1 MMDHDLNSKLDRLLA
16 LMEAQ
21 LELSKQSQRE
31 ERLRRAHLSGEET
44 NEPSHSEDQDQAG
57 GGDEST
63 LGDPNTPTP
72 APRPRRS
79 VSFNLNEYTETNYEK
94 YASPTGPKYL
104 KTRVDPYSRSRM
116 DFYVQEQE
124 EEASIM
130 AERSKPVATPFPKFN
145 PRDIEIYILE
155 AEAWFRFNQ
164 VYEHTRM
171 INHLGSQLEGTAR
184 EWWTSKLRFDRTREG
199 RLFNDWQFF
208 TKRLAEQFNPLNARM
223 EAYNKLL
230 ALRLISDAPGAATC
244 HVEQFRDL
252 EGQVNLGDHE
262 LTIDLFRG
270 SLTRSIQEKFER
282 NPPHELWEWFREV
295 EEIDRQRM
303 LLQQASARHSQ
314 TSDVSFSGNRSI
326 QSSIPVRRSAAQ
338 SYSTRSP
345 AQPYQPSQPYPARHS
360 TQNLPHSNNRPLP
373 HQPTPALKGTP
384 APLGGSNNT
393 CHVCKGVGHWAR
405 DCPSRRVDSL
415 GSRPMGPKV
424 MITVADPFDEATD
437 SGDDHSGN
445 TEPGREDMDLSPYQQ
460 HMDSDHEDEQ
470 DDDDDEGNV
479 RKAVL
484 ELSGMVQDHPA
495 RILADTGAGFSASM
509 QVSIGTHNLGVV
521 EASVADTADYDLI
534 LGFTELWRLKPTIRW
549 DTGQLEFKTQEPD
562 QPPRRTPEAAET
574 AGLSMKRPT
583 LHGNEFVSAE
593 RILQAALEDGPIG
606 FMLLEEPPSSLPAF
620 GFVPTGAD
628 KGVEMEVEVDKE
640 GPKEMS
646 ELRKYLDENLEKG
659 FIRPSK
665 SPARSPVLFV
675 PKKDGGLRLCVD
687 YRGLNEITVKNRAPL
702 PLIEEQLFLLRK
714 ARIYTKLDLRAAY
727 NLIQIAKGD
736 EWKTAFGTQ
745 LDSMT
750 HFQSFINDIFWD
762 IIGVYVV
769 VYLDDFLIFS
779 DTEESHVKH
788 VTEVLT
794 RLRSNRL
801 FAKLSKC
808 EFHTKTVEFLGYI
821 IKPTG
826 IEMDPGKVCTVKEW
840 PMPESIHDIQR
851 FLGFANFYR
860 RFIAHFARIAKPL
873 TSLVKPTERF
883 KKFKLP
889 EEAQQAFHQ
898 LIQAFTS
905 AGVLQ
910 HFDYHLPTRVETD
923 ASDFAIAGVLKQEHE
938 QRWHPVAYYSRKM
951 SSAEKNYE
959 IHDKELLAVVAC
971 LTQWRRMLA
980 GLPSQLVILTDH
992 EALKYFKSQR
1002 RITGR
1007 QARWAVLLA
1016 DFDFILQYRPGDK
1029 GGEPDALTRRADMQ
1043 PAGEEQ
1049 EHNVRQLLP
1058 PRVFKETVDHD
1069 STLVAPM
1076 LSMES
1081 IASKGLKD
1089 LVKIFQPLD
1098 QELQEIHTKKPF
1110 EVEDDLW
1117 YSGGRLVIPKVTMPG
1132 RTNNRHSRSARE
1144 VDGQSLSVE
1153 HLRFMVMTQCHD
1165 GITAGHVGRDATIK
1179 AAQRH
1184 YWWPS
1189 MTAWIADYVASCPVC
1204 ARYKAPRHRPYG
1216 LLQPLATPDR
1226 PWGSISLD
1234 FIEGLPPS
1242 RKYDSILVI
1251 VDRLTKFAI
1260 LAPTYKT
1267 VTAKQTAVLLHGHM
1281 VRLFGYPDHM
1291 VSDRGRQFISG
1302 AWKAFT
1308 EQMGVKHSLSTAYH
1322 PQTDGQMERVNQVVE
1337 QYLRM
1342 YCNYEQ
1348 NDWADLLD
1356 TAAFVYNNTVHNS
1369 IGVSPF
1375 FACYG
1380 WNPKAHPDIP
1390 QRLGVNDPDQFEY
1403 LIDGKER
1410 CKYLQEQIR
1419 EAQRRTVDQYN
1430 RKHKDIEFKVDD
1442 MVYINCRNWKT
1453 RRPTPK
1459 LVTRFAGPYPVQERV
1474 GRRAYRITLPANL
1487 RVHDVFH
1494 VSMLEPARTS
1504 SLAQRAEQPTIPSL
1518 PDEDLDF
1525 EVEALIDKRSHH
1537 GVTEY
1542 KVLWRGYPEEAASWE
1557 PVSNLNCPNLIQ
1569 EYEVSEG
1576 GRASS
1581 QSRERRRE
1589 QEE

>member
-1 MMDHDLNSKLDRLLA
+1 
-16 LMEAQ
+16 MEI
-21 LELSKQSQRE
+21 
-31 ERLRRAHLSGEET
+31 
-44 NEPSHSEDQDQAG
+44 
-57 GGDEST
+57 
-63 LGDPNTPTP
+63 
-72 APRPRRS
+72 
-79 VSFNLNEYTETNYEK
+79 F
-94 YASPTGPKYL
+94 
-104 KTRVDPYSRSRM
+104 
-116 DFYVQEQE
+116 
-124 EEASIM
+124 
-130 AERSKPVATPFPKFN
+130 
-145 PRDIEIYILE
+145 ILE
-155 AEAWFRFNQ
+155 AEAWFKFNQ
-164 VYEHTRM
+164 VYEQSRM
-171 INHLGSQLEGTAR
+171 INHMGAQLEGTAR
-184 EWWTSKLRFDRTREG
+184 EWWTSKLRIDRAREG
-199 RLFNDWQFF
+199 RLFNDWHYF
-208 TKRLAEQFNPLNARM
+208 TERLSEQFNPRNARM

-230 ALRLISDAPGAATC
+230 ALRLTSDAPGAATR
-244 HVEQFRDL
+244 HVERFRDL
-252 EGQVNLGDHE
+252 EGQVNLDDNE
-262 LTIDLFRG
+262 LVIDLFRG

-282 NPPHELWEWFREV
+282 NPPGKRWEWYRENWV
-295 EEIDRQRM
+295 
-303 LLQQASARHSQ
+303 SAKSKFDPHPTTHS
-314 TSDVSFSGNRSI
+314 TLS
-326 QSSIPVRRSAAQ
+326 SSI
-338 SYSTRSP
+338 TI
-345 AQPYQPSQPYPARHS
+345 
-360 TQNLPHSNNRPLP
+360 TSNYTSNYTKPK
-373 HQPTPALKGTP
+373 PTPSSSSHPTLE
-384 APLGGSNNT
+384 
-393 CHVCKGVGHWAR
+393 AR
-405 DCPSRRVDSL
+405 KPCSIRL
-415 GSRPMGPKV
+415 CTETG
-424 MITVADPFDEATD
+424 DPEA
-437 SGDDHSGN
+437 
-445 TEPGREDMDLSPYQQ
+445 MDLSSYQQ
-460 HMDSDHEDEQ
+460 PLDPNHEEEHN
-470 DDDDDEGNV
+470 DDDDEGNSQI
-479 RKAVL
+479 
-484 ELSGMVQDHPA
+484 LS
-495 RILADTGAGFSASM
+495 L
-509 QVSIGTHNLGVV
+509 VSIGTHNLGVV

-534 LGFTELWRLKPTIRW
+534 LGFTERRQRSRDGGGVDRRRKPPQGPLYLK
-549 DTGQLEFKTQEPD
+549 
-562 QPPRRTPEAAET
+562 
-574 AGLSMKRPT
+574 
-583 LHGNEFVSAE
+583 
-593 RILQAALEDGPIG
+593 
-606 FMLLEEPPSSLPAF
+606 
-620 GFVPTGAD
+620 
-628 KGVEMEVEVDKE
+628 

-646 ELRKYLDENLEKG
+646 ELRRYLDENLEKG

-745 LDSMT
+745 LGLYEYLVMPFGLANAPA
-750 HFQSFINDIFWD
+750 HFQSFINDIFRD

-779 DTEESHVKH
+779 DTEEVHVKH

-826 IEMDPGKVCTVKEW
+826 IEMDPEKVRTVKEW

-873 TSLVKPTERF
+873 TALVKPIERF
-883 KKFKLP
+883 KKFELP
-889 EEAQQAFHQ
+889 EEAQQAFHK

-910 HFDYHLPTRVETD
+910 HFDYHLPTRLETD

-938 QRWHPVAYYSRKM
+938 GRWHPVAFYSRKM

-959 IHDKELLAVVAC
+959 IHDKELLAV
-971 LTQWRRMLA
+971 
-980 GLPSQLVILTDH
+980 
-992 EALKYFKSQR
+992 
-1002 RITGR
+1002 
-1007 QARWAVLLA
+1007 
-1016 DFDFILQYRPGDK
+1016 YRPGDK
-1029 GGEPDALTRRADMQ
+1029 GGEPDALTRRTDMQ

-1049 EHNVRQLLP
+1049 DHNVRQLLP
-1058 PRVFKETVDHD
+1058 PRVFKETADHD
-1069 STLVAPM
+1069 SLLVAPM
-1076 LSMES
+1076 ISMES

-1098 QELQEIHTKKPF
+1098 QELQEIHRKKPF
-1110 EVEDDLW
+1110 EVRDDLW
-1117 YSGGRLVIPKVTMPG
+1117 YSGG
-1132 RTNNRHSRSARE
+1132 SAKE

-1184 YWWPS
+1184 YWWPN

-1242 RKYDSILVI
+1242 KKYDSKTYDSILVI

-1260 LAPTYKT
+1260 LAPTHKT
-1267 VTAKQTAVLLHGHM
+1267 VTAKQTAVLLYGHM

-1302 AWKAFT
+1302 AWKAFA

-1322 PQTDGQMERVNQVVE
+1322 PQTDGQTERVNQVIE

-1348 NDWADLLD
+1348 NDWANLLV

-1390 QRLGVNDPDQFEY
+1390 QRLGVNDPGRFEY
-1403 LIDGKER
+1403 LMDGKER

-1419 EAQRRTVDQYN
+1419 EAQRRSVNQYN
-1430 RKHKDIEFKVDD
+1430 RKHKDIEFKVGD
-1442 MVYINCRNWKT
+1442 MVYINRQNWKT

-1459 LVTRFAGPYPVQERV
+1459 LDTRFAGPYPVQERV
-1474 GRRAYRITLPANL
+1474 GSRAYRITLPANL

-1504 SLAQRAEQPTIPSL
+1504 SLPQCAEQPTMPPL

-1525 EVEALIDKRSHH
+1525 EVEALIDKRSHN
-1537 GVTEY
+1537 GTTEY
-1542 KVLWRGYPEEAASWE
+1542 KVLWRGYSEEAASWE
-1557 PVSNLNCPNLIQ
+1557 PVENLNCPDLIQ

-1576 GRASS
+1576 GRVSR

>member
-1 MMDHDLNSKLDRLLA
+1 
-16 LMEAQ
+16 
-21 LELSKQSQRE
+21 
-31 ERLRRAHLSGEET
+31 
-44 NEPSHSEDQDQAG
+44 
-57 GGDEST
+57 
-63 LGDPNTPTP
+63 
-72 APRPRRS
+72 
-79 VSFNLNEYTETNYEK
+79 
-94 YASPTGPKYL
+94 
-104 KTRVDPYSRSRM
+104 
-116 DFYVQEQE
+116 
-124 EEASIM
+124 M
-130 AERSKPVATPFPKFN
+130 AELNQSKPIATPFPKFN
-145 PRDIEIYILE
+145 PRDMEIFILE
-155 AEAWFRFNQ
+155 AEAWFKFNQ
-164 VYEHTRM
+164 VYEQTRM
-171 INHLGSQLEGTAR
+171 INHMGAQLEGTAR
-184 EWWTSKLRFDRTREG
+184 EWWTSKLRIDRAREG
-199 RLFNDWQFF
+199 RLFNDWHYF
-208 TKRLAEQFNPLNARM
+208 TERLSEQFNPHNARM

-230 ALRLISDAPGAATC
+230 ALRLTSDAPGAATH
-244 HVEQFRDL
+244 HVERFRDL
-252 EGQVNLGDHE
+252 EGQVNLDDNE
-262 LTIDLFRG
+262 LVIDLFRG

-282 NPPHELWEWFREV
+282 NPSGKRWEWYQEV

-303 LLQQASARHSQ
+303 LLQQSSARHSLPNA
-314 TSDVSFSGNRSI
+314 TSPPLRTGSWPN
-326 QSSIPVRRSAAQ
+326 QSSIPIR
-338 SYSTRSP
+338 
-345 AQPYQPSQPYPARHS
+345 QPTQPYPARS
-360 TQNLPHSNNRPLP
+360 PSQATTQAIIQKLNRPLP
-373 HQPTPALKGTP
+373 HHPTQPSKQGSP
-384 APLGGSNNT
+384 APSGINT
-393 CHVCKGVGHWAR
+393 CHVCKGIGHWAR
-405 DCPSRRVDSL
+405 DCPSRRVDPLS
-415 GSRPMGPKV
+415 SRPMGPKV
-424 MITVADPFDEATD
+424 MVTTADPFEEATD
-437 SGDDHSGN
+437 SGDGHTGS
-445 TEPGREDMDLSPYQQ
+445 TETGDPEAMDLSSYQQ
-460 HMDSDHEDEQ
+460 PMDLDHEEEEH
-470 DDDDDEGNV
+470 DDDDDEGNI
-479 RKAVL
+479 
-484 ELSGMVQDHPA
+484 SG
-495 RILADTGAGFSASM
+495 
-509 QVSIGTHNLGVV
+509 VSIGTHNLGVV
-521 EASVADTADYDLI
+521 EASVADTVDYDLI
-534 LGFTELWRLKPTIRW
+534 LGFTELWRLKPTIQW
-549 DTGQLEFKTQEPD
+549 DTGQLEFKTQEQD
-562 QPPRRTPEAAET
+562 RPPRRPPEAAR
-574 AGLSMKRPT
+574 AGDLTMRRPT

-593 RILQAALEDGPIG
+593 RILRAALEDGPIG

-620 GFVPTGAD
+620 GFVPTGTD
-628 KGVEMEVEVDKE
+628 KGVEMEVEVDKVVMAADIPKPYQHLQDVFDE
-640 GPKEMS
+640 VEADKLPHHTEHDLHLELIEGGKPPQGPLYLKGPKEMS
-646 ELRKYLDENLEKG
+646 ELR
-659 FIRPSK
+659 
-665 SPARSPVLFV
+665 
-675 PKKDGGLRLCVD
+675 
-687 YRGLNEITVKNRAPL
+687 RGLNEITVKNRAPL

-727 NLIQIAKGD
+727 NLIRIAKGD

-745 LDSMT
+745 LGLYEYLVMPFGLANAPA
-750 HFQSFINDIFWD
+750 HFQSFINDIFRD
-762 IIGVYVV
+762 IIGIYVV

-779 DTEESHVKH
+779 DTEEAHVKH

-826 IEMDPGKVCTVKEW
+826 IEMDPEKVRTVKEW

-860 RFIAHFARIAKPL
+860 RFIAHFAHIAKPL
-873 TSLVKPTERF
+873 TALVKPIERF
-883 KKFKLP
+883 KKLELP
-889 EEAQQAFHQ
+889 EEAQQAFYK

-910 HFDYHLPTRVETD
+910 HFDYHLPTRLETD

-938 QRWHPVAYYSRKM
+938 GRWHPVAFYSRKM

-971 LTQWRRMLA
+971 LTQWRHMLA
-980 GLPSQLVILTDH
+980 GLPNQLVILTDH

-1007 QARWAVLLA
+1007 QARWAILLA

-1029 GGEPDALTRRADMQ
+1029 GGEPDALTRRTDMQ

-1049 EHNVRQLLP
+1049 DHNVRQLLP
-1058 PRVFKETVDHD
+1058 PRVFKETADHD
-1069 STLVAPM
+1069 SLLVAPM
-1076 LSMES
+1076 ISMES

-1098 QELQEIHTKKPF
+1098 QELQEIHRKKPF
-1110 EVEDDLW
+1110 ELKDDLW
-1117 YSGGRLVIPKVTMPG
+1117 YSGGRLVIPKVIMPG
-1132 RTNNRHSRSARE
+1132 RTNNRHSRSAKE

-1184 YWWPS
+1184 YWWPN

-1242 RKYDSILVI
+1242 KKYDSKTYDSILVI

-1260 LAPTYKT
+1260 LAPTHKT
-1267 VTAKQTAVLLHGHM
+1267 VTAKQTAVLLYGHM

-1302 AWKAFT
+1302 AWKAFA
-1308 EQMGVKHSLSTAYH
+1308 EQMGVKHSLSMAYH
-1322 PQTDGQMERVNQVVE
+1322 PQTDGQTERVNQVIE

-1348 NDWADLLD
+1348 DDWVNLLD

-1369 IGVSPF
+1369 IGV
-1375 FACYG
+1375 
-1380 WNPKAHPDIP
+1380 
-1390 QRLGVNDPDQFEY
+1390 NDPGRFKY
-1403 LIDGKER
+1403 LMDGKER

-1419 EAQRRTVDQYN
+1419 EAQRRSVDQYN
-1430 RKHKDIEFKVDD
+1430 RKHKDIEFKVGD
-1442 MVYINCRNWKT
+1442 MVYINRRNWKT

-1459 LVTRFAGPYPVQERV
+1459 LDTQFAGPYPVQEQV

-1487 RVHDVFH
+1487 RVNDVFH

-1504 SLAQRAEQPTIPSL
+1504 SLPQRAEQPTIPSL

-1525 EVEALIDKRSHH
+1525 EVEALIDKRSHN
-1537 GVTEY
+1537 GTTEY
-1542 KVLWRGYPEEAASWE
+1542 KVLWRGYSEEAASWE
-1557 PVSNLNCPNLIQ
+1557 PVENLNCPDLIQ

-1576 GRASS
+1576 GRVSR

>member
-1 MMDHDLNSKLDRLLA
+1 MTDPDLNNKLDRLLT
-16 LMEAQ
+16 LLEAQ
-21 LELSKQSQRE
+21 LELTRQGHRE
-31 ERLRRAHLSGEET
+31 ERLQRAQLGREET
-44 NEPSHSEDQDQAG
+44 MDLSHSEDQAG
-57 GGDEST
+57 GGDESMI
-63 LGDPNTPTP
+63 GDPHTPTP

-79 VSFNLNEYTETNYEK
+79 VSFNLDEQEDINYEK
-94 YASPTGPKYL
+94 YASPTGPRYV
-104 KTRVDPYSRSRM
+104 KTKLDPYSRTRT
-116 DFYVQEQE
+116 DPYPLDHE
-124 EEASIM
+124 EDTSIM
-130 AERSKPVATPFPKFN
+130 AELNRSKPIATPFPKFN
-145 PRDIEIYILE
+145 PRDMEIFILE
-155 AEAWFRFNQ
+155 AEAWFKFNQ
-164 VYEHTRM
+164 VYEQSRM
-171 INHLGSQLEGTAR
+171 INHMGAQLEGTAR
-184 EWWTSKLRFDRTREG
+184 EWWTSKLRIDRAREG
-199 RLFNDWQFF
+199 RLFNDWHYF
-208 TKRLAEQFNPLNARM
+208 TERLSEQFNPHNARM

-230 ALRLISDAPGAATC
+230 ALRLTSDAPGAATR
-244 HVEQFRDL
+244 HVERFRDL
-252 EGQVNLGDHE
+252 EGQVNLDDNE
-262 LTIDLFRG
+262 LVIDLFRG
-270 SLTRSIQEKFER
+270 SLTHSIQEKFER
-282 NPPHELWEWFREV
+282 NPPGKRWEWYRENWV
-295 EEIDRQRM
+295 
-303 LLQQASARHSQ
+303 SAKSKFDPHPTTHS
-314 TSDVSFSGNRSI
+314 TLS
-326 QSSIPVRRSAAQ
+326 SSI
-338 SYSTRSP
+338 TI
-345 AQPYQPSQPYPARHS
+345 
-360 TQNLPHSNNRPLP
+360 TSNYTSNYTKPK
-373 HQPTPALKGTP
+373 PTPSSSSHPTLE
-384 APLGGSNNT
+384 
-393 CHVCKGVGHWAR
+393 AR
-405 DCPSRRVDSL
+405 KPCSIS
-415 GSRPMGPKV
+415 SRPMGPKV
-424 MITVADPFDEATD
+424 MVTTADPFEEATD
-437 SGDDHSGN
+437 SGDGHTGS
-445 TEPGREDMDLSPYQQ
+445 TETGDPEAMDLSSYQQ
-460 HMDSDHEDEQ
+460 PMDPDHEEEH
-470 DDDDDEGNV
+470 DDDDNEGNSQI
-479 RKAVL
+479 
-484 ELSGMVQDHPA
+484 LS
-495 RILADTGAGFSASM
+495 L
-509 QVSIGTHNLGVV
+509 VSIGTHNLGVV

-534 LGFTELWRLKPTIRW
+534 LGFTELQRLKPTIQW
-549 DTGQLEFKTQEPD
+549 DTGQLEFKTQEQD
-562 QPPRRTPEAAET
+562 RPPRRPPEAAR
-574 AGLSMKRPT
+574 AGDLTMRRPT

-593 RILQAALEDGPIG
+593 RILRAALEDGPIG

-628 KGVEMEVEVDKE
+628 KGVEMEVEVDKVVTAADIPKPYQHLRDVFDE
-640 GPKEMS
+640 VEADKLPHHTEHDLHLELIEGGKPPQGPLYLKGPKEMS
-646 ELRKYLDENLEKG
+646 ELRRYLDENLEKG
-659 FIRPSK
+659 FIRPLK

-727 NLIQIAKGD
+727 NLIRIAKGD

-745 LDSMT
+745 LGLYEYLVMPFGLANAPA
-750 HFQSFINDIFWD
+750 HFQSFINDIFRD

-779 DTEESHVKH
+779 DTEEVHVKH

-826 IEMDPGKVCTVKEW
+826 IEMDPEKVRTVKEW

-873 TSLVKPTERF
+873 TALVKPIERF
-883 KKFKLP
+883 KKFELP
-889 EEAQQAFHQ
+889 EEAQQAFHK

-910 HFDYHLPTRVETD
+910 HFDYHLPTRLETD

-938 QRWHPVAYYSRKM
+938 GRWHPVAFYSRKM

-959 IHDKELLAVVAC
+959 IHDKELLAV
-971 LTQWRRMLA
+971 
-980 GLPSQLVILTDH
+980 
-992 EALKYFKSQR
+992 
-1002 RITGR
+1002 
-1007 QARWAVLLA
+1007 
-1016 DFDFILQYRPGDK
+1016 YRPGDK
-1029 GGEPDALTRRADMQ
+1029 GGEPDALTRRTDMQ

-1049 EHNVRQLLP
+1049 DHNVRQLLP
-1058 PRVFKETVDHD
+1058 PRVFKETADHD
-1069 STLVAPM
+1069 SLLVAPM
-1076 LSMES
+1076 ISMES

-1098 QELQEIHTKKPF
+1098 QELQEIHRKKPF
-1110 EVEDDLW
+1110 EVRDDLW
-1117 YSGGRLVIPKVTMPG
+1117 YSGGRLVIPKVIMPG
-1132 RTNNRHSRSARE
+1132 RTNNRHSRSAKE

-1179 AAQRH
+1179 AAQQH
-1184 YWWPS
+1184 YWWPN

-1234 FIEGLPPS
+1234 FIEGLPTS
-1242 RKYDSILVI
+1242 KKYDSKTYDSILVI

-1260 LAPTYKT
+1260 LAPTHKT
-1267 VTAKQTAVLLHGHM
+1267 VTAKQTAVLLYGHM

-1302 AWKAFT
+1302 AWKAFA

-1322 PQTDGQMERVNQVVE
+1322 PQTDGQTERVNQVIE

-1348 NDWADLLD
+1348 NDWANLLD

-1390 QRLGVNDPDQFEY
+1390 QRLGVNDPGRFEY
-1403 LIDGKER
+1403 LMDGKEH

-1419 EAQRRTVDQYN
+1419 EAQRRSVDQYN
-1430 RKHKDIEFKVDD
+1430 RKHKDIEFKVGD
-1442 MVYINCRNWKT
+1442 MVYINRRNWKT

-1459 LVTRFAGPYPVQERV
+1459 LDTRFAGPYPVQERV
-1474 GRRAYRITLPANL
+1474 GRRAY
-1487 RVHDVFH
+1487 
-1494 VSMLEPARTS
+1494 
-1504 SLAQRAEQPTIPSL
+1504 
-1518 PDEDLDF
+1518 
-1525 EVEALIDKRSHH
+1525 
-1537 GVTEY
+1537 
-1542 KVLWRGYPEEAASWE
+1542 
-1557 PVSNLNCPNLIQ
+1557 
-1569 EYEVSEG
+1569 
-1576 GRASS
+1576 
-1581 QSRERRRE
+1581 
-1589 QEE
+1589 

>member
-1 MMDHDLNSKLDRLLA
+1 MTDPDLNNKLDRLLT
-16 LMEAQ
+16 LLEAQ
-21 LELSKQSQRE
+21 LELTRQ
-31 ERLRRAHLSGEET
+31 
-44 NEPSHSEDQDQAG
+44 
-57 GGDEST
+57 
-63 LGDPNTPTP
+63 
-72 APRPRRS
+72 
-79 VSFNLNEYTETNYEK
+79 VSFNLDEQEDINYEK
-94 YASPTGPKYL
+94 YASPTGPRYV
-104 KTRVDPYSRSRM
+104 KTKLDPYSRTRT
-116 DFYVQEQE
+116 DPYPLDHE
-124 EEASIM
+124 EDTSIM
-130 AERSKPVATPFPKFN
+130 AELNRSKPIATPFPKFN
-145 PRDIEIYILE
+145 PRDMEIFILE
-155 AEAWFRFNQ
+155 AEAWFKFNQ
-164 VYEHTRM
+164 VYEQSRM
-171 INHLGSQLEGTAR
+171 INHMGAQLEGTAR
-184 EWWTSKLRFDRTREG
+184 EWWTSKLRIDRAREG
-199 RLFNDWQFF
+199 RLFNDWHYF
-208 TKRLAEQFNPLNARM
+208 TERLSEQFNPRNARM

-230 ALRLISDAPGAATC
+230 ALRLTSDAPGAATR
-244 HVEQFRDL
+244 HVERFRDL
-252 EGQVNLGDHE
+252 EGQVNLDDNE
-262 LTIDLFRG
+262 LVIDLFRG

-282 NPPHELWEWFREV
+282 NPPGKRWEWYREV

-303 LLQQASARHSQ
+303 LLQQSSARHSLPNA
-314 TSDVSFSGNRSI
+314 TSPPLRTGSRPN
-326 QSSIPVRRSAAQ
+326 QSSIPIR
-338 SYSTRSP
+338 
-345 AQPYQPSQPYPARHS
+345 QPTQPYPARS
-360 TQNLPHSNNRPLP
+360 PSQATTQATIQNLNRPLP
-373 HQPTPALKGTP
+373 HHPTQPSKQGSP
-384 APLGGSNNT
+384 APSGINT
-393 CHVCKGVGHWAR
+393 CHVCKGIGHWAR
-405 DCPSRRVDSL
+405 DCPSRRVNPLS
-415 GSRPMGPKV
+415 SRPMGPKV
-424 MITVADPFDEATD
+424 MVTTADPFEEATD
-437 SGDDHSGN
+437 SGDGHTGS
-445 TEPGREDMDLSPYQQ
+445 TETGDPEAMDLSSYQQ
-460 HMDSDHEDEQ
+460 PMDPDHEEEH
-470 DDDDDEGNV
+470 DDDDDEGNSQI
-479 RKAVL
+479 
-484 ELSGMVQDHPA
+484 LS
-495 RILADTGAGFSASM
+495 L
-509 QVSIGTHNLGVV
+509 VSIGTHNLATEAQTHHTMGYGPAGVQDSG
-521 EASVADTADYDLI
+521 A
-534 LGFTELWRLKPTIRW
+534 GPT
-549 DTGQLEFKTQEPD
+549 
-562 QPPRRTPEAAET
+562 PRRPPEAAR
-574 AGLSMKRPT
+574 AGDLTMRRPT

-593 RILQAALEDGPIG
+593 RILRAALEDGPIG

-628 KGVEMEVEVDKE
+628 KGVEMEVEVDKVVTAADIPKPYQHLRDVFDE
-640 GPKEMS
+640 VEADKLPHHTEHDLHLELIEGGKPPQGPLYLKGPKEMS
-646 ELRKYLDENLEKG
+646 ELRRYLDENLEKG

-727 NLIQIAKGD
+727 NLIRIAKGD

-745 LDSMT
+745 LGLYEYLVMPFGLANAPA
-750 HFQSFINDIFWD
+750 HFQSFINDIFRD
-762 IIGVYVV
+762 IIGIYVV

-779 DTEESHVKH
+779 DTEEAHVKH

-801 FAKLSKC
+801 FAKLPKC

-826 IEMDPGKVCTVKEW
+826 IEMDPEKVRTVKEW

-873 TSLVKPTERF
+873 TALVKPIERF
-883 KKFKLP
+883 KKFELP
-889 EEAQQAFHQ
+889 EEAQQAFHK

-910 HFDYHLPTRVETD
+910 HFDYHLPTRLETD

-938 QRWHPVAYYSRKM
+938 GRWHPVAFYSRKM

-959 IHDKELLAVVAC
+959 IHDKELLAV
-971 LTQWRRMLA
+971 
-980 GLPSQLVILTDH
+980 
-992 EALKYFKSQR
+992 
-1002 RITGR
+1002 
-1007 QARWAVLLA
+1007 
-1016 DFDFILQYRPGDK
+1016 YRPGDK
-1029 GGEPDALTRRADMQ
+1029 GGEPDALTRRTDMQ

-1049 EHNVRQLLP
+1049 DHNVRQLLP
-1058 PRVFKETVDHD
+1058 PRVFKETADHD
-1069 STLVAPM
+1069 SLLVAPM
-1076 LSMES
+1076 ISMES

-1098 QELQEIHTKKPF
+1098 QELQEIHRKKPF
-1110 EVEDDLW
+1110 EVRDDLW
-1117 YSGGRLVIPKVTMPG
+1117 YSGGRLVIPKVIMPG
-1132 RTNNRHSRSARE
+1132 RTNNRHSRSAKE

-1184 YWWPS
+1184 YWWPN

-1234 FIEGLPPS
+1234 FIEGLPPLKKYDS
-1242 RKYDSILVI
+1242 KTYDSILVI
-1251 VDRLTKFAI
+1251 VNRLTKFAI
-1260 LAPTYKT
+1260 LAPTHKT
-1267 VTAKQTAVLLHGHM
+1267 VMAKQTAVLLYGHM
-1281 VRLFGYPDHM
+1281 VRLFRYPDHM

-1302 AWKAFT
+1302 AWKAFA
-1308 EQMGVKHSLSTAYH
+1308 EQMGVKHSLSMAYH
-1322 PQTDGQMERVNQVVE
+1322 PQTDGQTERVNQVIE

-1348 NDWADLLD
+1348 NDWANLLD

-1390 QRLGVNDPDQFEY
+1390 QRLGVNDPGRFEY
-1403 LIDGKER
+1403 LMDGKER

-1419 EAQRRTVDQYN
+1419 EAQRRSVNQYN
-1430 RKHKDIEFKVDD
+1430 RKHKDIEFKVGD
-1442 MVYINCRNWKT
+1442 MVYINRRNWKT

-1459 LVTRFAGPYPVQERV
+1459 LDTRFAGPYPVQERV

-1504 SLAQRAEQPTIPSL
+1504 SLPQRAEQPTIPSL

-1525 EVEALIDKRSHH
+1525 EVEALIDKRSHN
-1537 GVTEY
+1537 GTTEY
-1542 KVLWRGYPEEAASWE
+1542 KVLWRGYSEEAASWE
-1557 PVSNLNCPNLIQ
+1557 PVENLNCPDLIQ

-1576 GRASS
+1576 GRVSR

-1589 QEE
+1589 QEREQEERGG

>member
-1 MMDHDLNSKLDRLLA
+1 
-16 LMEAQ
+16 
-21 LELSKQSQRE
+21 
-31 ERLRRAHLSGEET
+31 
-44 NEPSHSEDQDQAG
+44 
-57 GGDEST
+57 
-63 LGDPNTPTP
+63 
-72 APRPRRS
+72 
-79 VSFNLNEYTETNYEK
+79 
-94 YASPTGPKYL
+94 
-104 KTRVDPYSRSRM
+104 
-116 DFYVQEQE
+116 
-124 EEASIM
+124 
-130 AERSKPVATPFPKFN
+130 
-145 PRDIEIYILE
+145 
-155 AEAWFRFNQ
+155 
-164 VYEHTRM
+164 
-171 INHLGSQLEGTAR
+171 
-184 EWWTSKLRFDRTREG
+184 
-199 RLFNDWQFF
+199 
-208 TKRLAEQFNPLNARM
+208 M

-230 ALRLISDAPGAATC
+230 ALRLTSDAPGAAT
-244 HVEQFRDL
+244 
-252 EGQVNLGDHE
+252 
-262 LTIDLFRG
+262 
-270 SLTRSIQEKFER
+270 
-282 NPPHELWEWFREV
+282 
-295 EEIDRQRM
+295 
-303 LLQQASARHSQ
+303 RH
-314 TSDVSFSGNRSI
+314 GI
-326 QSSIPVRRSAAQ
+326 
-338 SYSTRSP
+338 
-345 AQPYQPSQPYPARHS
+345 
-360 TQNLPHSNNRPLP
+360 
-373 HQPTPALKGTP
+373 
-384 APLGGSNNT
+384 
-393 CHVCKGVGHWAR
+393 GHWAR
-405 DCPSRRVDSL
+405 DCPSRRVNPLS
-415 GSRPMGPKV
+415 SRPMGPKV
-424 MITVADPFDEATD
+424 MVTTADPFEEATD
-437 SGDDHSGN
+437 SGDGHTGS
-445 TEPGREDMDLSPYQQ
+445 TETGDPEAMDLSSYQQ
-460 HMDSDHEDEQ
+460 PMDPDHEEEHN
-470 DDDDDEGNV
+470 DDDDKGNV
-479 RKAVL
+479 SKAVL

-534 LGFTELWRLKPTIRW
+534 LGFTELRRLKPTIQW
-549 DTGQLEFKTQEPD
+549 DTGQLEFKTQEQD
-562 QPPRRTPEAAET
+562 RPPRRPPEAAR
-574 AGLSMKRPT
+574 AGDLTMRRPT

-593 RILQAALEDGPIG
+593 RILRAALEDGPIG
-606 FMLLEEPPSSLPAF
+606 RRQRSRDGGGVDRRRKPPQGPLYL
-620 GFVPTGAD
+620 
-628 KGVEMEVEVDKE
+628 K

-646 ELRKYLDENLEKG
+646 ELRRYLDENLEKG

-727 NLIQIAKGD
+727 NLIRIAKGD

-745 LDSMT
+745 LGLYEYLVMPFGLANAPA
-750 HFQSFINDIFWD
+750 HFQSFINDIFRD

-779 DTEESHVKH
+779 DTEEVHVKH

-794 RLRSNRL
+794 RLRNNRL

-826 IEMDPGKVCTVKEW
+826 IEMDPEKVRTVKEW

-873 TSLVKPTERF
+873 TALVKPIERF
-883 KKFKLP
+883 KKFELP
-889 EEAQQAFHQ
+889 EEAQQAFHK

-910 HFDYHLPTRVETD
+910 HFDYHLPTRLETD

-938 QRWHPVAYYSRKM
+938 GRWHPVAFYSRKM

-959 IHDKELLAVVAC
+959 IHDKELLAV
-971 LTQWRRMLA
+971 
-980 GLPSQLVILTDH
+980 
-992 EALKYFKSQR
+992 
-1002 RITGR
+1002 
-1007 QARWAVLLA
+1007 
-1016 DFDFILQYRPGDK
+1016 YRPGDK
-1029 GGEPDALTRRADMQ
+1029 GGEPDALTRRTDMQ

-1049 EHNVRQLLP
+1049 DHNVRQLLP
-1058 PRVFKETVDHD
+1058 PRVFKETADHD
-1069 STLVAPM
+1069 SLLVAPM
-1076 LSMES
+1076 ISMES

-1098 QELQEIHTKKPF
+1098 QELQEIHRKKPF
-1110 EVEDDLW
+1110 ELKDDLW
-1117 YSGGRLVIPKVTMPG
+1117 YSGG
-1132 RTNNRHSRSARE
+1132 SAKE

-1184 YWWPS
+1184 YWWPN

-1204 ARYKAPRHRPYG
+1204 ARYKTPHHRPYG

-1242 RKYDSILVI
+1242 KKYDSKTYDSILVI

-1260 LAPTYKT
+1260 LAPTHKT
-1267 VTAKQTAVLLHGHM
+1267 VTAKQTAVLLYGHM

-1302 AWKAFT
+1302 AWKAFA

-1322 PQTDGQMERVNQVVE
+1322 PQTDGQTERVNQVIE

-1348 NDWADLLD
+1348 NDWANLLD

-1390 QRLGVNDPDQFEY
+1390 QRLGVNDPGRFEY
-1403 LIDGKER
+1403 LMDGKER

-1419 EAQRRTVDQYN
+1419 EAQRRSVNQYN
-1430 RKHKDIEFKVDD
+1430 RKHKDIEFKVGD
-1442 MVYINCRNWKT
+1442 MVYINRRNWKT

-1459 LVTRFAGPYPVQERV
+1459 LDTRFAGPYPVQERV
-1474 GRRAYRITLPANL
+1474 GRRAYRITLPTNL

-1494 VSMLEPARTS
+1494 VSMLEPARIS
-1504 SLAQRAEQPTIPSL
+1504 SLPQRAEQPTIPSL

-1525 EVEALIDKRSHH
+1525 EVEALIDKHSHN
-1537 GVTEY
+1537 GITEY
-1542 KVLWRGYPEEAASWE
+1542 KVLWRGYSEEAASWE
-1557 PVSNLNCPNLIQ
+1557 PVENLNCPDLIQ

-1576 GRASS
+1576 GRV
-1581 QSRERRRE
+1581 
-1589 QEE
+1589 

>member
-1 MMDHDLNSKLDRLLA
+1 MTDPDLNNKLDRLLT
-16 LMEAQ
+16 LLEAQ
-21 LELSKQSQRE
+21 LELTRQ
-31 ERLRRAHLSGEET
+31 
-44 NEPSHSEDQDQAG
+44 
-57 GGDEST
+57 
-63 LGDPNTPTP
+63 
-72 APRPRRS
+72 
-79 VSFNLNEYTETNYEK
+79 VSFNLDEQEDINYEK
-94 YASPTGPKYL
+94 YASPTGPRY
-104 KTRVDPYSRSRM
+104 
-116 DFYVQEQE
+116 
-124 EEASIM
+124 
-130 AERSKPVATPFPKFN
+130 FN
-145 PRDIEIYILE
+145 PRDMEIFILE
-155 AEAWFRFNQ
+155 AEAWFKFNQ
-164 VYEHTRM
+164 VYEQSRM
-171 INHLGSQLEGTAR
+171 INHMGAQLEGTAR
-184 EWWTSKLRFDRTREG
+184 EWWTSKLRIDRAREG
-199 RLFNDWQFF
+199 RLFNDWHYF
-208 TKRLAEQFNPLNARM
+208 TERLSEQFNPRNARM

-230 ALRLISDAPGAATC
+230 ALRLTSDAPGAAT
-244 HVEQFRDL
+244 
-252 EGQVNLGDHE
+252 
-262 LTIDLFRG
+262 
-270 SLTRSIQEKFER
+270 
-282 NPPHELWEWFREV
+282 
-295 EEIDRQRM
+295 
-303 LLQQASARHSQ
+303 RH
-314 TSDVSFSGNRSI
+314 GI
-326 QSSIPVRRSAAQ
+326 
-338 SYSTRSP
+338 
-345 AQPYQPSQPYPARHS
+345 
-360 TQNLPHSNNRPLP
+360 
-373 HQPTPALKGTP
+373 
-384 APLGGSNNT
+384 
-393 CHVCKGVGHWAR
+393 GHWAR
-405 DCPSRRVDSL
+405 DCPSRRVDPLS
-415 GSRPMGPKV
+415 SRPMGPKV
-424 MITVADPFDEATD
+424 MVTTADPFEEATD
-437 SGDDHSGN
+437 SGDGHTGS
-445 TEPGREDMDLSPYQQ
+445 TEMGDPEAMDLSSYQQ
-460 HMDSDHEDEQ
+460 PMDPDHEEEH

-479 RKAVL
+479 SKAVL

-534 LGFTELWRLKPTIRW
+534 LGFTELRRLKPTIQW
-549 DTGQLEFKTQEPD
+549 DTGQLEFKTQEQD
-562 QPPRRTPEAAET
+562 RPPRRPPEAAR
-574 AGLSMKRPT
+574 AGDLTMRRPT

-593 RILQAALEDGPIG
+593 RILRAALEDGPIG

-628 KGVEMEVEVDKE
+628 KGVEMEVEVDKVVTAADIPKPYQHLRDVFDE
-640 GPKEMS
+640 VEADKLPHHTEHDLHLELIEGGKPPQGPLYLKGPKEMS
-646 ELRKYLDENLEKG
+646 ELRRYLDENLEKG

-727 NLIQIAKGD
+727 NLIRIAKGD

-745 LDSMT
+745 LGLYEYLVMPFGLANAPA
-750 HFQSFINDIFWD
+750 HFQSFINDIFRD
-762 IIGVYVV
+762 IIGIYVV

-779 DTEESHVKH
+779 DTEEVHVKH

-826 IEMDPGKVCTVKEW
+826 IEMDPEKVRTVKEW

-873 TSLVKPTERF
+873 TALVKPIERF
-883 KKFKLP
+883 KKFELP
-889 EEAQQAFHQ
+889 EEAQQAFHK

-910 HFDYHLPTRVETD
+910 HFDYHLPTRLETD

-938 QRWHPVAYYSRKM
+938 GRWHPVAFYSRKM

-959 IHDKELLAVVAC
+959 IHDKELLAV
-971 LTQWRRMLA
+971 
-980 GLPSQLVILTDH
+980 
-992 EALKYFKSQR
+992 
-1002 RITGR
+1002 
-1007 QARWAVLLA
+1007 
-1016 DFDFILQYRPGDK
+1016 YRPGDK
-1029 GGEPDALTRRADMQ
+1029 GGEPDALTRRTDMQ

-1049 EHNVRQLLP
+1049 DHNVRQLLP
-1058 PRVFKETVDHD
+1058 PRVFKETADHD
-1069 STLVAPM
+1069 SLLVAPM
-1076 LSMES
+1076 ISMES

-1098 QELQEIHTKKPF
+1098 QELQEIHRKKPF
-1110 EVEDDLW
+1110 ELKDDLW
-1117 YSGGRLVIPKVTMPG
+1117 YSGGRLVIPKVIMPG
-1132 RTNNRHSRSARE
+1132 RTNNRHSRSAKE
-1144 VDGQSLSVE
+1144 
-1153 HLRFMVMTQCHD
+1153 
-1165 GITAGHVGRDATIK
+1165 
-1179 AAQRH
+1179 
-1184 YWWPS
+1184 
-1189 MTAWIADYVASCPVC
+1189 
-1204 ARYKAPRHRPYG
+1204 
-1216 LLQPLATPDR
+1216 PLATPDR

-1242 RKYDSILVI
+1242 KKYDSKTYDSILVI

-1260 LAPTYKT
+1260 LAPTHKT
-1267 VTAKQTAVLLHGHM
+1267 VTAKQTAVLLYGHM

-1302 AWKAFT
+1302 AWKAFA

-1322 PQTDGQMERVNQVVE
+1322 PQTDGQTERVNQVIE

-1348 NDWADLLD
+1348 NDWANLLD

-1390 QRLGVNDPDQFEY
+1390 QRLGVNDPGRFEY
-1403 LIDGKER
+1403 LMDGKER

-1419 EAQRRTVDQYN
+1419 EAQRRSVDQYN
-1430 RKHKDIEFKVDD
+1430 RKHKDIEFKVGDT
-1442 MVYINCRNWKT
+1442 VYINRRNWKT

-1459 LVTRFAGPYPVQERV
+1459 LDTRFAGPYPVQER
-1474 GRRAYRITLPANL
+1474 
-1487 RVHDVFH
+1487 
-1494 VSMLEPARTS
+1494 
-1504 SLAQRAEQPTIPSL
+1504 PTMPPL

-1525 EVEALIDKRSHH
+1525 EVEALIDKRSHN
-1537 GVTEY
+1537 GTTEY
-1542 KVLWRGYPEEAASWE
+1542 KVLWRGYSEEAASWE
-1557 PVSNLNCPNLIQ
+1557 PVENLNCPDLIQ

-1576 GRASS
+1576 GQVSR